1 MAIGEKEEP
10 EGEEPRIGVYV
21 CHCGINIAKTV
32 DVEKVRDYA
41 ATLPNVVLARDYI
54 YMCSDPGQ
62 GLIKNDIKAGKIN
75 RVIVASCSPRMHEPT
90 FRKTCVAAGLNPY
103 YFEQANI
110 REQCSWTSED
120 KEANTSKAVDLVKSA
135 VARTNLLE
143 SLEYP
148 KEVDV
153 IPETLI
159 IGAGITGMYAA
170 LDIAGGGYKVHLV
183 DRNPYVGGHMAQL
196 DKTFPTLDC
205 SACIITPQMVDVGSH
220 PNIDLMTYSELVEV
234 RGYVGNFDVKIKRKA
249 RFVDEKLCMG
259 CDMCAQACRL
269 HNRFPNEFDEG
280 LGKRSP
286 IYIAFPYAVPAVYTI
301 DKDQCL
307 MQTKGKCGKPTLV
320 STREG
325 IKKKGR
331 GEEVSKNE
339 VPPCVAACGPNC
351 INHDAKDEMVELKV
365 GTIIAAT
372 GYDIID
378 PKVSPEYKYG
388 VYPNILTG
396 LEFERYSSA
405 SGPTL
410 GEMVINGKVPKD
422 AVFISCVGSRNKQTG
437 YEYCSRVC
445 CMYLAKQAH
454 LLMEKVP
461 DCNVSV
467 LYQDVRAF
475 GKGFEEFYNRVQK
488 EGAHYRRGLPGEI
501 YKKPGSD
508 RVVVRGEDTMLGEPY
523 ELEADLVVLGVG
535 LKPSDGVEDLV
546 KITKL
551 SQSADKF
558 FLEAHPK
565 LRPIDT
571 AIDGMF
577 IAGCA
582 QGPKDIPDSVAQ
594 GKAASSAS
602 LMYLSSGKGEI
613 EAAISEIDEE
623 LCTGCRQC
631 EEVCPY
637 NTLSLDE
644 EKNVM
649 TVNETI
655 CKGCGACS
663 AACPSGAA
671 SMKHYRDLQVY
682 AQIGALTEGLMS

>member
-148 KEVDV
+148 KEVDI

-170 LDIAGGGYKVHLV
+170 LDIADGGYKVHLV

-220 PNIDLMTYSELVEV
+220 PNIDLMTYSELAEV
-234 RGYVGNFDVKIKRKA
+234 GGYVGNFDVKIKRKA

-280 LGKRSP
+280 LKKRSP

-445 CMYLAKQAH
+445 CMNLAKQAH

-475 GKGFEEFYNRVQK
+475 GKGFEEFYNRVRK
-488 EGAHYRRGLPGEI
+488 EGANYRRGLPGEI

>member
-148 KEVDV
+148 KEVDI

-170 LDIAGGGYKVHLV
+170 LDIADGGYKVHLV

-220 PNIDLMTYSELVEV
+220 PNIDLMTYSELAEV
-234 RGYVGNFDVKIKRKA
+234 GGYVGNFDVKIKRKA

-280 LGKRSP
+280 LKKRSP

-445 CMYLAKQAH
+445 CMNLAKQAH

>member
-10 EGEEPRIGVYV
+10 EEEESRIGVYV

-148 KEVDV
+148 KEVDI

-170 LDIAGGGYKVHLV
+170 LDIADGGYKVHLV

-220 PNIDLMTYSELVEV
+220 PNIDLMTYSELAEV
-234 RGYVGNFDVKIKRKA
+234 GGYVGNFDVKIKRKA

-445 CMYLAKQAH
+445 CMNLAKQAH

>member
-1 MAIGEKEEP
+1 MAIEEKEEP
-10 EGEEPRIGVYV
+10 EEEEPRIGVYV

-41 ATLPNVVLARDYI
+41 ATLPNVALARDYI

-62 GLIKNDIKAGKIN
+62 GLIKNDIKSGKIN

-153 IPETLI
+153 VPEALI

-205 SACIITPQMVDVGSH
+205 SACIITPRMVDVGSH
-220 PNIDLMTYSELVEV
+220 PNIDLMTYSELAEV
-234 RGYVGNFDVKIKRKA
+234 GGYIGNFDVKIKRKA
-249 RFVDEKLCMG
+249 RFVDEKLCTG
-259 CDMCAQACRL
+259 CDLCAQACRL

-307 MQTKGKCGKPTLV
+307 MQTKGKCGKATLV

-325 IKKKGR
+325 IEKKGR
-331 GEEVSKNE
+331 GEEVTKNE

-351 INHDAKDEMVELKV
+351 INHDAKDEIVELKV
-365 GTIIAAT
+365 GTIVVAT

-378 PKVSPEYKYG
+378 PKVSAEYKYG
-388 VYPNILTG
+388 LYPNIITG
-396 LEFERYSSA
+396 MEFERYSSA

-410 GEMVINGKVPKD
+410 GEMEINGKVPKD

-454 LLMEKVP
+454 LLMDKVP

-475 GKGFEEFYNRVQK
+475 GKGYEEFYDRVHK
-488 EGAHYRRGLPGEI
+488 EGVHYRRGLPGEI

-535 LKPSDGVEDLV
+535 LRPSDGVEELV
-546 KITKL
+546 KLTKL

-594 GKAASSAS
+594 GKAASSAC

-637 NTLSLDE
+637 TTLSLDE

-649 TVNETI
+649 TVNEAI

-682 AQIGALTEGLMS
+682 AQIGALTEGLTS

>member
-1 MAIGEKEEP
+1 
-10 EGEEPRIGVYV
+10 
-21 CHCGINIAKTV
+21 
-32 DVEKVRDYA
+32 
-41 ATLPNVVLARDYI
+41 
-54 YMCSDPGQ
+54 
-62 GLIKNDIKAGKIN
+62 
-75 RVIVASCSPRMHEPT
+75 
-90 FRKTCVAAGLNPY
+90 
-103 YFEQANI
+103 
-110 REQCSWTSED
+110 
-120 KEANTSKAVDLVKSA
+120 
-135 VARTNLLE
+135 
-143 SLEYP
+143 
-148 KEVDV
+148 
-153 IPETLI
+153 
-159 IGAGITGMYAA
+159 
-170 LDIAGGGYKVHLV
+170 
-183 DRNPYVGGHMAQL
+183 
-196 DKTFPTLDC
+196 
-205 SACIITPQMVDVGSH
+205 MVDVGSH
-220 PNIDLMTYSELVEV
+220 PNIDLMTYSELAEV
-234 RGYVGNFDVKIKRKA
+234 GGYVGNFDVKIKRKA

-280 LGKRSP
+280 LRKRSP

-331 GEEVSKNE
+331 GKEVSKNE

-365 GTIIAAT
+365 GTIIVAT

-445 CMYLAKQAH
+445 CMNLAKQAH

-475 GKGFEEFYNRVQK
+475 GKGFEEFYNRVRK
-488 EGAHYRRGLPGEI
+488 EGANYRRGLPGEI

-663 AACPSGAA
+663 VACPSGAA

>member
-120 KEANTSKAVDLVKSA
+120 KEANTSKVVDLVKSA

-148 KEVDV
+148 KEVDI

-170 LDIAGGGYKVHLV
+170 LDIADGGYKVHLV

-220 PNIDLMTYSELVEV
+220 PNIDLMTYSELAEV
-234 RGYVGNFDVKIKRKA
+234 GGYVGNFDVKIKRKA

-280 LGKRSP
+280 LKKRSP

-445 CMYLAKQAH
+445 CMNLAKQAH

-551 SQSADKF
+551 SQSADKY

>member
-1 MAIGEKEEP
+1 MAIGENEEP

-148 KEVDV
+148 KEVDI

-170 LDIAGGGYKVHLV
+170 LDIADGGYKVHLV

-220 PNIDLMTYSELVEV
+220 PNIDLMTYSELAEV
-234 RGYVGNFDVKIKRKA
+234 GGYVGNFDVKIKRKA

-280 LGKRSP
+280 LKKRSP

-445 CMYLAKQAH
+445 CMNLAKQAH

-682 AQIGALTEGLMS
+682 AQIEALTEGLMS